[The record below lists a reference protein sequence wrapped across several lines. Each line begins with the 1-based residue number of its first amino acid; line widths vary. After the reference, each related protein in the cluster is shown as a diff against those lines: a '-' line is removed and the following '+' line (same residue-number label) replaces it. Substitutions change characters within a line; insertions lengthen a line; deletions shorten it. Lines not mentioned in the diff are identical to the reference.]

1 MNASSQS
8 VFLVTGAAG
17 TLGRE
22 LVRGIVARGGDCI
35 ALDRNERGLN
45 QLHDRLLEDGLPA
58 PALYPMDLAGAG
70 PDDYRDLAEAVEA
83 GFGRLDTLIHAAA
96 AFKALMPLEH
106 QPAEEWFA
114 TLQCGLT
121 GPFLLNSALM
131 PLLRKSSRASIV
143 LINNPVCL
151 ERPARWAAYGICQA
165 GRRQM
170 ARTLAAELGPRG
182 PAVLEICPEP
192 FFSPLRSAAWPVENR
207 EDLPAAADAA
217 AGILDQIQTG
227 GHQ

>member
-1 MNASSQS
+1 MSTSRQS
-8 VFLVTGAAG
+8 VWLVTGAAG

-22 LVRGIVARGGDCI
+22 LVRRIIAGGDDCI
-35 ALDRNERGLN
+35 ALDRSERGLN
-45 QLHDRLLEDGLPA
+45 QLHDGLLAEGLSA

-70 PDDYRDLAEAVEA
+70 PDDYRQLAETVRA
-83 GFGRLDTLIHAAA
+83 GFGRLDTLVHAAA

-106 QPAEEWFA
+106 QPADEWFT

-131 PLLRKSSRASIV
+131 PLLRASPRASIA
-143 LINNPVCL
+143 LINNGVCMD
-151 ERPARWAAYGICQA
+151 RPARWGAYGICQA

-182 PAVLEICPEP
+182 PRVLEICPEP
-192 FFSPLRSAAWPVENR
+192 FFSPLRSAAWPVETAD
-207 EDLPAAADAA
+207 DLPAAAEVAA
-217 AGILDQIQTG
+217 AILEQLKTG